1 MKQHLSMSGHFRA
14 RLSVSFL
21 EQRSDIL
28 GYNLAQKMTEQPAN
42 SSQIPTRFGAAVFH
56 GKAKLLQARR
66 GLINA
71 FDRDLLVHPK
81 TTELIDASIVA
92 SSVSRLWTEND
103 ARERHLVAGKIQNLR
118 VAIKCINGTEVA
130 AGETFSFWKQIGRA
144 SARRGFARGREV
156 REGCLIPSVG
166 GGLCQLSNALYDAAL
181 QAGFEIV
188 ERHAHSRV
196 IPGSLAEVGRD
207 ATVFWNY
214 IDLRFRSSEPFRIE
228 ARMDAERLA
237 VHIRSKAKSKKL
249 YSIGSRRQESAAPN
263 SCATCGVESCH
274 RSIHLPETTQFGRSA
289 YLVDDVWPEFQKLI
303 SQGRQA
309 NDRLF
314 IPLNGQMFRKAN
326 YRWETTGF
334 GKVFTST
341 PTTLIRSYR
350 SRSLASQ
357 GAARQQNLLA
367 MQKELAASYARRL
380 TPEDLHLVIQQEL
393 LKYLWLD
400 GHLAGRTYDVLM
412 TSLPI
417 AELQR
422 RLDIAAE
429 LHPESKTLGD
439 FRADPELAAA
449 ETEALLNARRL
460 YTPHSDIASISPE
473 KTVLLEWTI
482 PTVSKLERP
491 TNKRPIVVF
500 PATTVGRK
508 GCYELREALKGIDA
522 ELVVL
527 GPQIEDKAF
536 WAGFDVVQ
544 GNADWL
550 RTADVVVLPAFVEHK
565 PRRLLQAIAH
575 GIPVIATKECGIENL
590 NGTTTVRAGDAAV
603 LRNALLEVIEGAS
616 DYTSMHY
623 EVERSEISA
632 RV

>member
-1 MKQHLSMSGHFRA
+1 MFP
-14 RLSVSFL
+14 
-21 EQRSDIL
+21 EQRSGVL

-56 GKAKLLQARR
+56 GKAILLQARR
-66 GLINA
+66 GLINTL
-71 FDRDLLVHPK
+71 DRDIRVHPK
-81 TTELIDASIVA
+81 TAELIDEPIVA
-92 SSVSRLWTEND
+92 SSVSRLWTETD
-103 ARERHLVAGKIQNLR
+103 ARERHLIAGKIQNLR
-118 VAIKCINGTEVA
+118 VAIKCLSGTEVA

-144 SARRGFARGREV
+144 STRRGFARGREV

-188 ERHAHSRV
+188 ESHAHSRV

-228 ARMDAERLA
+228 ARMDAEVLT
-237 VHIRSKAKSKKL
+237 VQIRSKARSKKL
-249 YSIGSRRQESAAPN
+249 YSIGSRQHESAAPN

-289 YLVDDVWPEFQKLI
+289 YLVDDVWPEFQALI

-326 YRWETTGF
+326 YRWDTAGF
-334 GKVFTST
+334 AKVFTSA

-422 RLDIAAE
+422 RLDIAAA

-449 ETEALLNARRL
+449 ETEALQNARQL
-460 YTPHSDIASISPE
+460 FTPHSDIASIAPE
-473 KTVLLEWTI
+473 KSVLFEWTI
-482 PTVSKLERP
+482 PNVSKRERP
-491 TNKRPIVVF
+491 VNKRPIVVF

-508 GCYELREALKGIDA
+508 ECYELREALKGIDA

>member
-1 MKQHLSMSGHFRA
+1 MR
-14 RLSVSFL
+14 
-21 EQRSDIL
+21 EQS
-28 GYNLAQKMTEQPAN
+28 AN
-42 SSQIPTRFGAAVFH
+42 SSQTPTRFGAALFN
-56 GKAKLLQARR
+56 GKAILLQARR

-71 FDRDLLVHPK
+71 LDRELRVHPK
-81 TTELIDASIVA
+81 TAELIDAPIVA

-103 ARERHLVAGKIQNLR
+103 ARERHLIAGKIQNLR
-118 VAIKCINGTEVA
+118 VAIKCISGTEVA

-144 SARRGFARGREV
+144 STRRGFARGREV

-181 QAGFEIV
+181 QAGFEII

-196 IPGSLAEVGRD
+196 VPGSLAEVGRD

-214 IDLRFRSSEPFRIE
+214 VDLRFRSSEPFRIE
-228 ARMDAERLA
+228 ARMDAEVLA
-237 VHIRSKAKSKKL
+237 VQIRSKVKSKKL
-249 YSIGSRRQESAAPN
+249 YSIGSRRPESTAPN

-289 YLVDDVWPEFQKLI
+289 YLVDDVWPELQRLI

-314 IPLNGQMFRKAN
+314 IPLNGQIFRKAN
-326 YRWETTGF
+326 YRWDTTGF
-334 GKVFTST
+334 AKVFTST

-367 MQKELAASYARRL
+367 MQRELAASYARRL
-380 TPEDLHLVIQQEL
+380 TPEDLHLVVQQEL
-393 LKYLWLD
+393 LKFLWID

-422 RLDIAAE
+422 RLDVAAE
-429 LHPESKTLGD
+429 LHPESRTLGD
-439 FRADPELAAA
+439 FRADPGLAAA
-449 ETEALLNARRL
+449 ESEALQNARKL
-460 YTPHSDIASISPE
+460 FTPHTDIASVAPE
-473 KTVLLEWTI
+473 KSVLLEWTI
-482 PTVSKLERP
+482 PTVSNRQRP
-491 TNKRPIVVF
+491 MNKRPRVVF

-522 ELVVL
+522 ELVIL
-527 GPQIEDKAF
+527 GPQIEDKNF
-536 WAGFDVVQ
+536 WAGFDVVH

-550 RTADVVVLPAFVEHK
+550 ETADVVVLPAFIEHK
-565 PRRLLQAIAH
+565 PRRLLAAIAH
-575 GIPVIATKECGIENL
+575 GVPVIATKECGIENL
-590 NGTTTVRAGDAAV
+590 AGTITVQAGDVEA
-603 LRNALLEVIEGAS
+603 LRDALLEVIDGAS
-616 DYTSMHY
+616 DYASTRC

-632 RV
+632 CV

>member
-1 MKQHLSMSGHFRA
+1 MFH
-14 RLSVSFL
+14 
-21 EQRSDIL
+21 EQRSGVL

-42 SSQIPTRFGAAVFH
+42 SSPIPTRFATALFH
-56 GKAKLLQARR
+56 GKAMMLQTRR
-66 GLINA
+66 GLVNA
-71 FDRDLLVHPK
+71 FDNEIRVHPK
-81 TTELIDASIVA
+81 AVELIANPIVA
-92 SSVSRLWTEND
+92 SSVSRLWTETD
-103 ARERHLVAGKIQNLR
+103 ARERHLIAGKIQNLR
-118 VAIKCINGTEVA
+118 VAIKCISGTEVA

-144 SARRGFARGREV
+144 STRRGFARGREV

-214 IDLRFRSSEPFRIE
+214 VDLRFRSAEPFRIE
-228 ARMDAERLA
+228 ARMDAEVLA
-237 VHIRSKAKSKKL
+237 VQIRSKVKSKKL
-249 YSIGSRRQESAAPN
+249 YSIGSRLQESAAPN

-274 RSIHLPETTQFGRSA
+274 RAIHLPETTQFGRSA
-289 YLVDDVWPEFQKLI
+289 YLVDDVWPEFQALI
-303 SQGRQA
+303 SQGKQA

-314 IPLNGQMFRKAN
+314 IPLNGQRFRKAN
-326 YRWETTGF
+326 YRWDTTGF
-334 GKVFTST
+334 GKVLTST

-367 MQKELAASYARRL
+367 MQRELAASYARRL
-380 TPEDLHLVIQQEL
+380 TPEDLHLVVQQEL
-393 LKYLWLD
+393 LKFLWLD

-422 RLDIAAE
+422 RLDIAVE

-460 YTPHSDIASISPE
+460 YSPHSDVASIAPE
-473 KTVLLEWTI
+473 KSVLLEWTI
-482 PTVSKLERP
+482 PTVSKRERP
-491 TNKRPIVVF
+491 TNKRPRVVF

-522 ELVVL
+522 ELVFL
-527 GPQIEDKAF
+527 GPQIEAKDF

-550 RTADVVVLPAFVEHK
+550 RTADVVVLPAFVDHK
-565 PRRLLQAIAH
+565 PRRLLQAIAY
-575 GIPVIATKECGIENL
+575 GIPVIATKECGVENTA
-590 NGTTTVRAGDAAV
+590 GTVQFLRAMRMHCDTLCSSPSKAAFP
-603 LRNALLEVIEGAS
+603 LQSKCLP
-616 DYTSMHY
+616 
-623 EVERSEISA
+623 
-632 RV
+632 

>member
-1 MKQHLSMSGHFRA
+1 MSGRYRA
-14 RLSVSFL
+14 RLNELFP
-21 EQRSDIL
+21 EQRSGVL

-56 GKAKLLQARR
+56 GKAILLQARR
-66 GLINA
+66 GLINTL
-71 FDRDLLVHPK
+71 DRDIRVHPK
-81 TTELIDASIVA
+81 TAELIDAPIVA
-92 SSVSRLWTEND
+92 SSVSRLWTETD
-103 ARERHLVAGKIQNLR
+103 ARERHLIAGKIQNLR
-118 VAIKCINGTEVA
+118 VAIKCLSGTEVA

-144 SARRGFARGREV
+144 STRRGFARGREV

-237 VHIRSKAKSKKL
+237 VHIRSKAKNKKL

-303 SQGRQA
+303 SQGRQS

-314 IPLNGQMFRKAN
+314 IPLNGHVFRKAN
-326 YRWETTGF
+326 YRWDTSGF
-334 GKVFTST
+334 GKIFTST

-357 GAARQQNLLA
+357 GAARQENLLA

-417 AELQR
+417 ALLQR

-429 LHPESKTLGD
+429 LHPESKTLDD
-439 FRADPELAAA
+439 FRADPELAAV
-449 ETEALLNARRL
+449 ESEALEQARKL
-460 YTPHSDIASISPE
+460 YTPHANIASIAPE
-473 KTVLLEWTI
+473 KSVLLDWTI
-482 PTVSKLERP
+482 PNVSKRERP
-491 TNKRPIVVF
+491 KNKRPNVVF

-522 ELVVL
+522 ELVIL
-527 GPQIEDKAF
+527 GPQIEDKDF
-536 WAGFDVVQ
+536 WAGFDVVH

-565 PRRLLQAIAH
+565 PRRLLQALAH
-575 GIPVIATKECGIENL
+575 GIPVIATKECGVGNL
-590 NGTTTVRAGDAAV
+590 AGTVTVPSGNADA
-603 LRNALLEVIEGAS
+603 LRHSLLDSIEGGVRCSIEMSA
-616 DYTSMHY
+616 
-623 EVERSEISA
+623 VERSETPA
-632 RV
+632 LA